1 LDKLRKAYEG
11 LKELRKTPDAV
22 FVVDGHYE

>member
-1 LDKLRKAYEG
+1 MKELEKLRKAYEG

-22 FVVDGHYE
+22 FVVD